1 SGEAD
6 NKTKLNWII
15 GNAEDDRDCCCR
27 GLGRKR
33 GRMAAC
39 SGNNSHAAAQP
50 RFGLRDNPFL
60 HWRSD
65 ALEGIPLTKPTT
77 GMAGCWRR
85 LAAGRDDGRRC
96 AKVAR

>member
-1 SGEAD
+1 VANIARGGCAFAGSGEAD

-39 SGNNSHAAAQP
+39 CGNNSHAAA
-50 RFGLRDNPFL
+50 DEVS
-60 HWRSD
+60 H
-65 ALEGIPLTKPTT
+65 K
-77 GMAGCWRR
+77 
-85 LAAGRDDGRRC
+85 
-96 AKVAR
+96 